1 MGPTSTVRISELIQ
15 FTERQL
21 QAWQALF
28 AHRFVL
34 YGGARGGGKSR
45 FLRWALLLL
54 LIYWYGKGYRRVIV
68 GLFCS
73 TYNELRDRQISKI
86 ASEFPDW
93 LGEIKDTQEFGLGFY
108 LREEYGGGI
117 IALRN
122 LDDPNKYKGAEFAAI
137 GVDELTLI
145 LKDIFDIL
153 RGSLR
158 WPGIEHTVFIGATNP
173 DGVGNLWVREL
184 WIERQFPPEM
194 QAIAPKFS
202 FVQALP
208 ADNPHLPAEYW
219 DDLKSQPPDIQKAW
233 IEGDWYVF
241 KGQAFKVFRRER
253 HVIPPIEIPEHW
265 RRYRGIDWGKS
276 APFVCL
282 WGAVNPD
289 NGRWIVYREVALAD
303 LEDREQARTI
313 TDMTPASERII
324 TTYADPSIWG
334 EKQKGVTSTA
344 VIYAQNGVPV
354 TQANNH
360 RLDGKRR
367 VDRLLAP
374 LADGE
379 PGLLIFET
387 CPYLART
394 LPALV
399 YDRVQIEDI
408 NTKGEDHAYDALR
421 YLTSPATDAKPASR
435 TPNQPAPI
443 KRMFRR

>member
-1 MGPTSTVRISELIQ
+1 MGSSDIRVSELIQ
-15 FTERQL
+15 FTERQK
-21 QAWQALF
+21 QAWAALF
-28 AHRFVL
+28 SHRFVL

-54 LIYWYGKGYRRVIV
+54 LIYWGAKGMRRVIV

-86 ASEFPDW
+86 ASEFPPF
-93 LGEIKDTQEFGLGFY
+93 LGEIQNTEKYGLGFY
-108 LREEYGGGI
+108 LRAEYGGGI

-122 LDDPNKYKGAEFAAI
+122 LDEPEKYKGAEFAAI

-145 LKDIFDIL
+145 LKDVFDVL

-158 WPGIEHTVFIGATNP
+158 WPGISHTVFIGATNP

-184 WIERQFPPEM
+184 WVEQLFPPEM
-194 QAIAPKFS
+194 QAIAPQFA
-202 FVQALP
+202 FIQALP
-208 ADNPHLPAEYW
+208 QDNPHLSPEYW
-219 DDLKSQPPDIQKAW
+219 DDLRSQPPDVQKAW
-233 IEGDWYVF
+233 VEGDWYVF

-253 HVIPPIEIPEHW
+253 HVVPPMEIPAHW
-265 RRYRGIDWGKS
+265 RRYRGIDWGKA

-289 NGRWIVYREVALAD
+289 NGRWIIYREIAQAD
-303 LEDREQARTI
+303 LEDREQAKMI
-313 TDMTPASERII
+313 VDMTPNTERIV

-334 EKQKGVTSTA
+334 EKQKGVASTA
-344 VIYAQNGVPV
+344 VIYSQNGVTC
-354 TQANNH
+354 TQGNNN

-367 VDRLLAP
+367 VDRLLAT
-374 LADGE
+374 LNDGD

-399 YDRVQIEDI
+399 YDRVQIEDV
-408 NTKGEDHAYDALR
+408 NTHGEDHAYDALK
-421 YLTSPATDAKPASR
+421 YLTTPATDRQPTVTQHKPNALR
-435 TPNQPAPI
+435 KVFQ
-443 KRMFRR
+443 